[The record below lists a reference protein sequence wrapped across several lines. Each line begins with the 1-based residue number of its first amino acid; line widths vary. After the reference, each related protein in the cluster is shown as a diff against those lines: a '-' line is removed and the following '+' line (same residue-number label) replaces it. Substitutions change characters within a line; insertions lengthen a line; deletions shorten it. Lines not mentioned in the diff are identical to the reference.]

1 MLTPG
6 AQPPDR
12 SGDRQQCLLPLP
24 PPLLWP
30 SYSLSVVSVAAGVT
44 VWRYA
49 RGHVQTLR
57 SSAVAPHLRVKRNDF
72 SVACTVA
79 FHPCQPRFLTPS
91 PALLHT
97 QRTHSCRGAFA
108 LATPA
113 HPGQLSQT
121 VCLATQLGHAAGPVT
136 ASLTGGASPDRRPP
150 GRALPVMTQPIVL
163 LYFSLGRLPLPYTCL
178 SI

>member
-1 MLTPG
+1 MKHLECDHVSPSPMLTPR

-24 PPLLWP
+24 PPRLWP
-30 SYSLSVVSVAAGVT
+30 SYSPFVVSVAAGVT

-49 RGHVQTLR
+49 RAHVQTLR
-57 SSAVAPHLRVKRNDF
+57 SSAMAPRLRVKRNDF

-79 FHPCQPRFLTPS
+79 FHPCQARFLTPS

-113 HPGQLSQT
+113 HPGQLSQSAW
-121 VCLATQLGHAAGPVT
+121 LPSSVT
-136 ASLTGGASPDRRPP
+136 PP
-150 GRALPVMTQPIVL
+150 GL
-163 LYFSLGRLPLPYTCL
+163 
-178 SI
+178 